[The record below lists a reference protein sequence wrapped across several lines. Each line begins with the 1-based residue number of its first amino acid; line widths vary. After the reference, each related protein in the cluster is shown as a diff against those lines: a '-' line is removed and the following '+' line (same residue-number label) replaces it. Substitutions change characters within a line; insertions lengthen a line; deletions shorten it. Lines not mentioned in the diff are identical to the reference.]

1 MNNAFKEKT
10 LDYYNQH
17 ANEFVE
23 NTFHAQISQSLEFFT
38 RLLCPKAHILDVGC
52 GSGRDSLYFINRGY
66 SVVSFDAS
74 EEVAKIA
81 ETTISHPVLVQD
93 IETMPWNNEFD
104 GVWAMASLLHLPK
117 NQLQLAI
124 TNCVKSLKVQEKS
137 YFFASFKIGEGE
149 HYDEKGRFFSYYQ
162 PDEIKN
168 ILNNTH
174 YFQDIKYEI
183 NEDSLGR
190 TGLSWISFFAEKK
203 IGLQLEQNSYFK
215 KTTKKF

>member
-1 MNNAFKEKT
+1 MDANFKEKT

-23 NTFHAQISQSLEFFT
+23 NTFHAQISQSLERFIH
-38 RLLCPKAHILDVGC
+38 LLPKKAHILDVGC
-52 GSGRDSLYFINRGY
+52 GSGRDSLYFLNQGY

-81 ETTISHPVLVQD
+81 EKTIQHPVLVQD

-117 NQLQLAI
+117 EKLFLAI
-124 TNCVKSLKVQEKS
+124 THCVKALKSEES
-137 YFFASFKIGEGE
+137 GYFFASFKIGSGE
-149 HYDEKGRFFSYYQ
+149 YYDEKRRFFSYYQ
-162 PDEIKN
+162 PEELKEILDNTDYFTN
-168 ILNNTH
+168 IT
-174 YFQDIKYEI
+174 YDI

-190 TGLSWISFFAEKK
+190 AGLSWISFFAEKK
-203 IGLQLEQNSYFK
+203 AGLILQTDFNSK
-215 KTTKKF
+215 KNMKIK